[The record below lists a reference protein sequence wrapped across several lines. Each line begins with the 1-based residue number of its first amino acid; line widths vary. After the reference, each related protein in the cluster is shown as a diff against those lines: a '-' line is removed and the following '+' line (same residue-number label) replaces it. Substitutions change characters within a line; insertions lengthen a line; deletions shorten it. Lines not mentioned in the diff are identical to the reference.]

1 MSKGYRDLEIYRL
14 SHKLAVEVH
23 KRSLSLPK
31 FEMYE
36 EGDQI
41 RRSSKSICS
50 NIVEGYGR
58 RKYKKE
64 FIQFLIYAIAS
75 CDETSEHL
83 NLLFETNS
91 LKNAD
96 VYEGLIANYDKL
108 GKKMNAFLQA
118 VEKTHNVF

>member
-108 GKKMNAFLQA
+108 GKKMNVFLQA